1 MGEKLSSLADM
12 QGSQLDVL
20 SLSHHSWQAVAASVS
35 NQAVQMHTSGFVP
48 SSNDLLPRSQTSRGA
63 ILEINSVYR
72 KAEQRYSS
80 IKNRADRVGS
90 LNLFSLNKDFFK
102 K

>member
-48 SSNDLLPRSQTSRGA
+48 SSNDLLA